1 MQPVSAARARS
12 RTDRRRSAWRP
23 VDGQPDDPRTMLPA
37 DSDATG
43 RIEAEDAVPV
53 AERLE
58 APMGEI
64 EPERRDE
71 RTTSRRRRALRPGRN
86 DAVTSRSEPEECLPS
101 PCGC

>member
-1 MQPVSAARARS
+1 M
-12 RTDRRRSAWRP
+12 
-23 VDGQPDDPRTMLPA
+23 DGQPDDPRTTLPA

-71 RTTSRRRRALRPGRN
+71 RTTSRRRRCAASARRN
-86 DAVTSRSEPEECLPS
+86 DPVIYKERA
-101 PCGC
+101 